1 LIFNV
6 VAETYERRSVWIT
19 TNLAFAEW
27 PRVLGRDGKLAAAVL
42 DRLAH
47 LSTVRLPA
55 ASRERLANRSVV
67 HWRHSAARGP
77 ALRSSQRKSDVS
89 NSCALS

>member
-1 LIFNV
+1 LLFNIL
-6 VAETYERRSVWIT
+6 AEPYERRSVWIT
-19 TNLAFAEW
+19 TNLAFAER
-27 PRVLGRDGKLAAAVL
+27 PRVLGGDGTLAAVL